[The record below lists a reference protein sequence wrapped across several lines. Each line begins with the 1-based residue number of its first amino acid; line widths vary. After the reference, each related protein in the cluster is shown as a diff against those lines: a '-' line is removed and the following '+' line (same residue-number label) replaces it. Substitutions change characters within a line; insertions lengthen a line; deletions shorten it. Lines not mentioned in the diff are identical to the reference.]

1 MGKQKILSIVLCLA
15 LLLSLMPMAV
25 YADETTETEPNII
38 IVGYKEPIAGDRV
51 ADYLDIK
58 AYGKDLEEENSDYTV
73 SKIVWK
79 NGSNA
84 HLTGTDR
91 FTANEN
97 YTCIITLTPKESVMV
112 DLMAMKVGFYT
123 CGQILS
129 VSPVKG
135 ENQDG
140 TIDLTIWA
148 TAKDTQSHS
157 ITFKNKTDASGGS
170 AMLCDHSATYA
181 PKAGQEVFVFCNTGY
196 VFSEVSPSGLVTEPV
211 NKWGMDGFHFLMPNS
226 DVAFTIVQDESQ
238 QEIVIPSV
246 AITLV
251 DKSTS
256 KTAAAPLAG
265 KKISDYTVR
274 YDAGEYNN
282 EVALGACYW
291 ATTGQNADILSD
303 TETFVEGEKY
313 KLVIEIKPDEEGYIF
328 DNTTSFTVNGEKIE
342 TPIVGKIL
350 AKVQKN
356 FTAVADVDAHD
367 LPTGWTQDWTV
378 GGDLD
383 ANSTA
388 YPTGWLNVDESEN
401 GLWSDK
407 SKGWSISATGG
418 RHDGEAAFFGG
429 IGSNSKD
436 AQNTTIWTQATTIA
450 ADKEYMLTF
459 MGINFVSTAGENA
472 KILLSTDDGKTST
485 ELTSAEYTA
494 QDSKQIKHGKLWTK
508 YTIPLSGEDYAGK
521 NVRIG
526 IKKLATTT
534 PVTVDCFYM
543 YSKAELKLATV
554 GYTAGGNVA
563 DFRVTAEDSNIKDIS
578 VKIYNYD
585 AETWKVDD
593 NPTTDT
599 VFSSDKNYRAYITV
613 NYVDFDTRDLQKEN
627 VTVDGNPIRALS
639 QLENKVE
646 IQYNLPQLQSAL
658 EKIDK
663 IEITFDES
671 AFKYGAVYGEVLEN
685 FNIKV
690 TPELKFTPHFEIY
703 EKGEPRDRYYDRES
717 SYFFPYYKSFYLKDG
732 YDYYLFLE
740 IHYDGYDVSGL
751 KKENMT
757 FNGKPVYM
765 AFNSKAYKTIQ
776 PYYKLSPA
784 PLTKPENQTII
795 DKITISGISAP
806 YVGEH
811 PQTDGARVSEGEVL
825 IRDFNNDGNIDWFE
839 VGDSGNGK
847 IYKDMDA
854 NDTFE
859 LGKTYACRVSVS
871 PKNGTY
877 AFKTVAE
884 NGESLPGAKMSI
896 ITTDGKTRQ
905 AEAMPYSAATQ
916 VWSEQEQDYIQGDY
930 IDYGYDEQLWL
941 LSEFVCTKKP
951 HQSSGGGGG
960 GVTNDNY
967 TVTLNKTDGGTLSAS
982 HTTTSAGTTIT
993 ITATPQAG
1001 YELSSITAATSGESL
1016 KLTKNGNKYTFIMPA
1031 GDVKVQANFAQKDV
1045 KPSTKQTII
1054 MTIGQKSMTADGKS
1068 IMLDAAPVIM
1078 NNRTYVSIR
1087 AITESLGGS
1096 AEWNAKERSVTLKID
1111 EQMIT
1116 LKIGTVLEKYGADP
1130 LIIDNRTYVPIRFV
1144 AEKLGASVVWDGQTR
1159 TVTIEK

>member
-25 YADETTETEPNII
+25 YADEMTEIEPNII

-51 ADYLDIK
+51 GDYLDIK
-58 AYGKDLEEENSDYTV
+58 AYGKDLEEESSDYTV

-129 VSPVKG
+129 VSPGKG
-135 ENQDG
+135 KNQDG

-148 TAKDTQSHS
+148 TAKDTQSYS

-170 AMLCDHSATYA
+170 AMLCDHSAAAA

-196 VFSEVSPSGLVTEPV
+196 VFSEVSPSGLKLEPV
-211 NKWGMDGFHFLMPNS
+211 NKWGMDGFHFLMPDS
-226 DVAFTIVQDESQ
+226 DVAFTIVQDETQ

-251 DKSTS
+251 NKADYN
-256 KTAAAPLAG
+256 TAAAPLAG

-274 YDAGEYNN
+274 YNAGEYNN

-543 YSKAELKLATV
+543 YSKDSSIDSLALT
-554 GYTAGGNVA
+554 TAGYKDGGNIA
-563 DFRVTAEDSNIKDIS
+563 DFTVTADNVTIAKKEIYADGKLVPENDTFSYEKSYRVFLYIDADKYNMFGLDIGD
-578 VKIYNYD
+578 I
-585 AETWKVDD
+585 
-593 NPTTDT
+593 
-599 VFSSDKNYRAYITV
+599 
-613 NYVDFDTRDLQKEN
+613 
-627 VTVDGNPIRALS
+627 TVDGNSIS
-639 QLENKVE
+639 E
-646 IQYNLPQLQSAL
+646 IGSLAHDRTNNQFIIEFDLPQLKQVL
-658 EKIDK
+658 KEVK
-663 IEITFDES
+663 ITFDES

-877 AFKTVAE
+877 AFKTVTE
-884 NGESLPGAKMSI
+884 NGASLPGAKMSI

-916 VWSEQEQDYIQGDY
+916 VWSEQEQDYIHGDD

-951 HQSSGGGGG
+951 QQSSGGGGG

-1001 YELSSITAATSGESL
+1001 YELSSITATTSGESL

-1078 NNRTYVSIR
+1078 NNRTYVPIR

-1116 LKIGTVLEKYGADP
+1116 LKIGTVLEKYGAAP

-1144 AEKLGASVVWDGQTR
+1144 AEELGASVVWDGQTR

>member
-58 AYGKDLEEENSDYTV
+58 AYGKDLEESSDYTV

-84 HLTGTDR
+84 QLTGTDR

-97 YTCIITLTPKESVMV
+97 YTCIITLTPKEGVTV

-196 VFSEVSPSGLVTEPV
+196 VFSEVSPSGLKLEPV
-211 NKWGMDGFHFLMPNS
+211 NKWGMDGFHFLMPDS
-226 DVAFTIVQDESQ
+226 DVAFTIVQDETQ

-246 AITLV
+246 AIKLV
-251 DKSTS
+251 DKATS
-256 KTAAAPLAG
+256 KTAAVLLAG

-274 YDAGEYNN
+274 YDAGEYDN
-282 EVALGACYW
+282 EVALGDCYW

-313 KLVIEIKPDEEGYIF
+313 KLVVNIKPDEEGYIF

-342 TPIVGKIL
+342 NPTVGKIS
-350 AKVQKN
+350 AEVQKN

-378 GGDLD
+378 GGDLN

-407 SKGWSISATGG
+407 SKGWSISATGS

-534 PVTVDCFYM
+534 HVTVDCFYM
-543 YSKAELKLATV
+543 YSKDSSIDSLALT
-554 GYTAGGNVA
+554 TAGYKDGGNIA
-563 DFRVTAEDSNIKDIS
+563 DFTVTAD
-578 VKIYNYD
+578 
-585 AETWKVDD
+585 
-593 NPTTDT
+593 
-599 VFSSDKNYRAYITV
+599 
-613 NYVDFDTRDLQKEN
+613 N
-627 VTVDGNPIRALS
+627 VTIAKKEIYADGKLVPENDTFSYEKSYRVFLYIDADKYNMFGLDIGDITADGNSIS
-639 QLENKVE
+639 E
-646 IQYNLPQLQSAL
+646 IGSLAHDRTNNQFIIEFDLPQLKQAL
-658 EKIDK
+658 KEVK
-663 IEITFDES
+663 ITFDES

-877 AFKTVAE
+877 AFKTVAK

-951 HQSSGGGGG
+951 QQSSGGGGG

-967 TVTLNKTDGGTLSAS
+967 TITLNKTDGGTLSAS

-1078 NNRTYVSIR
+1078 NNRTYVPIR

-1116 LKIGTVLEKYGADP
+1116 LKIGTVLEKYGAAP

-1144 AEKLGASVVWDGQTR
+1144 AEELGASVVWDGQTR

>member
-38 IVGYKEPIAGDRV
+38 IVGYKEPIADDRV

-58 AYGKDLEEENSDYTV
+58 AYGKELEEESSDYTV

-135 ENQDG
+135 KNQDG

-148 TAKDTQSHS
+148 TVKDTQSYS

-196 VFSEVSPSGLVTEPV
+196 VFSEVSPSGLKWEPV
-211 NKWGMDGFHFLMPNS
+211 NKWGMDGFHFLMPDS
-226 DVAFTIVQDESQ
+226 DVAFTIVQDETQ

-251 DKSTS
+251 NKADYN
-256 KTAAAPLAG
+256 TAAAPLAG

-274 YDAGEYNN
+274 YDAGEYDN

-291 ATTGQNADILSD
+291 VTTGQNADILSD

-342 TPIVGKIL
+342 TPIVGKIS
-350 AKVQKN
+350 AQVQKN

-459 MGINFVSTAGENA
+459 MGINFVSAAGENA

-543 YSKAELKLATV
+543 YSKDSSIDSLALT
-554 GYTAGGNVA
+554 TAGYKDGGNIA
-563 DFRVTAEDSNIKDIS
+563 DFTVTAD
-578 VKIYNYD
+578 
-585 AETWKVDD
+585 
-593 NPTTDT
+593 
-599 VFSSDKNYRAYITV
+599 
-613 NYVDFDTRDLQKEN
+613 N
-627 VTVDGNPIRALS
+627 VTIAKKEIYADGKLVPENDTFSYEKSYRVFLYIDADKYNMFGLDIGDITADGNSISEIGSLAHDRTNNQFIIEFDLPRLKQALK
-639 QLENKVE
+639 EVK
-646 IQYNLPQLQSAL
+646 
-658 EKIDK
+658 
-663 IEITFDES
+663 ITFDES

-685 FNIKV
+685 FNIKIS
-690 TPELKFTPHFEIY
+690 PELNFTPHFEIY

-751 KKENMT
+751 KKENIT

-839 VGDSGNGK
+839 VGGSGNGK
-847 IYKDMDA
+847 IYKAMDA

-916 VWSEQEQDYIQGDY
+916 VWSEQEQDYIQGDD

-951 HQSSGGGGG
+951 QQSSGGGGG

-1078 NNRTYVSIR
+1078 NNRTYVPIR

-1116 LKIGTVLEKYGADP
+1116 LKIGTVLEKYGAAP

-1144 AEKLGASVVWDGQTR
+1144 AEELGASVVWDGQTR

>member
-58 AYGKDLEEENSDYTV
+58 AYGKDLEESSDYTV

-84 HLTGTDR
+84 QLTGTDR

-97 YTCIITLTPKESVMV
+97 YTCIITLTPKEGVTV

-196 VFSEVSPSGLVTEPV
+196 VFSEVSPSGLKLEPV
-211 NKWGMDGFHFLMPNS
+211 NKWGMDGFHFLMPDS
-226 DVAFTIVQDESQ
+226 DVAFTIVQDETQ

-246 AITLV
+246 AIKLV
-251 DKSTS
+251 DKATS
-256 KTAAAPLAG
+256 KTAAVLLAG

-274 YDAGEYNN
+274 YDAGEYDN
-282 EVALGACYW
+282 EVALGDCYW

-313 KLVIEIKPDEEGYIF
+313 KLVVNIKPDEEGYIF

-342 TPIVGKIL
+342 NPTVGKIS
-350 AKVQKN
+350 AEVQKN

-378 GGDLD
+378 GGDLN

-407 SKGWSISATGG
+407 SKGWSISATGS

-534 PVTVDCFYM
+534 HVTVDCFYM
-543 YSKAELKLATV
+543 YSKDSSIDSLALT
-554 GYTAGGNVA
+554 TAGYKDGGNIA
-563 DFRVTAEDSNIKDIS
+563 DFTVTAD
-578 VKIYNYD
+578 
-585 AETWKVDD
+585 
-593 NPTTDT
+593 
-599 VFSSDKNYRAYITV
+599 
-613 NYVDFDTRDLQKEN
+613 N
-627 VTVDGNPIRALS
+627 VTIAKKEIYADGKLVPENDTFSYEKSYRVFLYIDADKYNMFGLDIGDITADGNSIS
-639 QLENKVE
+639 E
-646 IQYNLPQLQSAL
+646 IGSLAHDRTNNQFIIEFDLPQLKQAL
-658 EKIDK
+658 KEVK
-663 IEITFDES
+663 ITFDES

-951 HQSSGGGGG
+951 QQSSGGGGG

-1068 IMLDAAPVIM
+1068 IMLDAVPVIM
-1078 NNRTYVSIR
+1078 NNRTYVPIR

-1116 LKIGTVLEKYGADP
+1116 LKIGTVLEKYGAAP

-1144 AEKLGASVVWDGQTR
+1144 AEELGASVVWDGQTR

>member
-38 IVGYKEPIAGDRV
+38 IVGYKVPIAGDRV

-58 AYGKDLEEENSDYTV
+58 AYGKDLEEESSDYTV

-84 HLTGTDR
+84 QLTGTDR

-97 YTCIITLTPKESVMV
+97 YTCIITLTPKEGVTV

-129 VSPVKG
+129 VNPVKG

-140 TIDLTIWA
+140 TIDLTIWT

-170 AMLCDHSATYA
+170 AMLCDHSAAAA

-196 VFSEVSPSGLVTEPV
+196 VFSEVSPSGLKLEPV
-211 NKWGMDGFHFLMPNS
+211 NKWGMDGFHFLMPDS
-226 DVAFTIVQDESQ
+226 DVAFTIVQDETQ

-251 DKSTS
+251 NKADYN
-256 KTAAAPLAG
+256 TAAAPLAG

-274 YDAGEYNN
+274 YDAGEYDN

-291 ATTGQNADILSD
+291 VTTGQNADILSD

-342 TPIVGKIL
+342 TPIVGKIS
-350 AKVQKN
+350 AQVQKN

-378 GGDLD
+378 GGDLN

-472 KILLSTDDGKTST
+472 KILLSTNDGKTST

-543 YSKAELKLATV
+543 YSKDSSIDSLALT
-554 GYTAGGNVA
+554 TAGYKDGGNIA
-563 DFRVTAEDSNIKDIS
+563 DFTVTAD
-578 VKIYNYD
+578 
-585 AETWKVDD
+585 
-593 NPTTDT
+593 
-599 VFSSDKNYRAYITV
+599 
-613 NYVDFDTRDLQKEN
+613 N
-627 VTVDGNPIRALS
+627 VTIAKKEIYADGKLVPENDTFSYEKSYRVFLYIDADKYNMFGLDIGDITADGNSIS
-639 QLENKVE
+639 E
-646 IQYNLPQLQSAL
+646 IGSLAHDRTNNQFIIEFDLPQLKQAL
-658 EKIDK
+658 KEVK
-663 IEITFDES
+663 ITFDES

-751 KKENMT
+751 KKENIT

-847 IYKDMDA
+847 TYKDMDA

-951 HQSSGGGGG
+951 QQSSGGGGG

-967 TVTLNKTDGGTLSAS
+967 TITLNKTDGGTLSAS

-1078 NNRTYVSIR
+1078 NNRTYVPIR

-1116 LKIGTVLEKYGADP
+1116 LKIGTVLEKYGAAP

-1144 AEKLGASVVWDGQTR
+1144 AEELGASVVWDGQTR

>member
-25 YADETTETEPNII
+25 YADETSETEPNII

-58 AYGKDLEEENSDYTV
+58 AYGKELEKESSDYTV

-97 YTCIITLTPKESVMV
+97 YTCIITLTPKEGVTV

-181 PKAGQEVFVFCNTGY
+181 PKAGQEAFVFCNTGY
-196 VFSEVSPSGLVTEPV
+196 VFSEVSPSGLKLEPV
-211 NKWGMDGFHFLMPNS
+211 NKWSMDGFHFLMPDS
-226 DVAFTIVQDESQ
+226 DVAFTIVQDETQ

-246 AITLV
+246 AIKLV

-274 YDAGEYNN
+274 YNAGEYNN

-328 DNTTSFTVNGEKIE
+328 DNTTSFTVNGERIE
-342 TPIVGKIL
+342 NPTVGKIS
-350 AKVQKN
+350 AQVQKN

-367 LPTGWTQDWTV
+367 LPTGWTQDWAV

-407 SKGWSISATGG
+407 SKGWSISATGS

-429 IGSNSKD
+429 IGSNNKD

-543 YSKAELKLATV
+543 YSKDSSIDSLALT
-554 GYTAGGNVA
+554 TAGYKDGGNIA
-563 DFRVTAEDSNIKDIS
+563 DFTVTADNVTIAKKEIYADGKLVPENDTFSYEKSYRVFLYIDADKYNMFGLDIGD
-578 VKIYNYD
+578 I
-585 AETWKVDD
+585 
-593 NPTTDT
+593 
-599 VFSSDKNYRAYITV
+599 
-613 NYVDFDTRDLQKEN
+613 
-627 VTVDGNPIRALS
+627 TVDGNSIS
-639 QLENKVE
+639 E
-646 IQYNLPQLQSAL
+646 IGSLAHDRTNNQFIIEFDLPQLKQAL
-658 EKIDK
+658 KEVK
-663 IEITFDES
+663 ITFDES

-751 KKENMT
+751 KKENIT

-859 LGKTYACRVSVS
+859 LGKTYACKVSVS

-916 VWSEQEQDYIQGDY
+916 VWSEQEQDYIQGDD

-951 HQSSGGGGG
+951 QQSSGGGGG

-967 TVTLNKTDGGTLSAS
+967 TITLNKTDGGTLSAS
-982 HTTTSAGTTIT
+982 HTTSAGTTIT

-1068 IMLDAAPVIM
+1068 IMFDAAPVIM
-1078 NNRTYVSIR
+1078 NNRTYVPIR

>member
-38 IVGYKEPIAGDRV
+38 IVGYKVPIAGDRV

-58 AYGKDLEEENSDYTV
+58 AYGKDLEEESSDYTV

-84 HLTGTDR
+84 QLTGTDR

-97 YTCIITLTPKESVMV
+97 YTCIITLTPKEGVTV

-129 VSPVKG
+129 VNPVKG

-140 TIDLTIWA
+140 TIDLTIWT

-170 AMLCDHSATYA
+170 AMLCDHSAAAA

-196 VFSEVSPSGLVTEPV
+196 VFSEVSPSGLKLEPV
-211 NKWGMDGFHFLMPNS
+211 NKWGMDGFHFLMPDS
-226 DVAFTIVQDESQ
+226 DVAFTIVQDETQ

-251 DKSTS
+251 NKADYN
-256 KTAAAPLAG
+256 TAAAPLAG

-274 YDAGEYNN
+274 YDAGEYDN

-291 ATTGQNADILSD
+291 VTTGQNADILSD

-342 TPIVGKIL
+342 TPIVGKIS
-350 AKVQKN
+350 AQVQKN

-378 GGDLD
+378 GGDLN

-472 KILLSTDDGKTST
+472 KILLSTNDGKTST

-543 YSKAELKLATV
+543 YSKDSSIDSLALT
-554 GYTAGGNVA
+554 TAGYKDGGNIA
-563 DFRVTAEDSNIKDIS
+563 DFTVTAD
-578 VKIYNYD
+578 
-585 AETWKVDD
+585 
-593 NPTTDT
+593 
-599 VFSSDKNYRAYITV
+599 
-613 NYVDFDTRDLQKEN
+613 N
-627 VTVDGNPIRALS
+627 VTIAKKEIYADGKLVPENDTFSYEKSYRVFLYIDADKYNMFGLDIGDITADGNSIS
-639 QLENKVE
+639 E
-646 IQYNLPQLQSAL
+646 IGSLAHDRTNNQFIIEFDLPQLKQAL
-658 EKIDK
+658 KEVK
-663 IEITFDES
+663 ITFDES

-751 KKENMT
+751 KKENIT

-847 IYKDMDA
+847 TYKDMDA

-951 HQSSGGGGG
+951 QQSSGGGG

-982 HTTTSAGTTIT
+982 HTTTFAGTIIT
-993 ITATPQAG
+993 IAATPQTG

-1068 IMLDAAPVIM
+1068 SMLDAAPVIM
-1078 NNRTYVSIR
+1078 NNRTYVPIR

-1116 LKIGTVLEKYGADP
+1116 LKIGTVLEKYGAAP

-1144 AEKLGASVVWDGQTR
+1144 AEELGASVVWDGQTR

>member
-1 MGKQKILSIVLCLA
+1 MTADNVTIAKKEI
-15 LLLSLMPMAV
+15 
-25 YADETTETEPNII
+25 YADGKLVPENDTFSYEKS
-38 IVGYKEPIAGDRV
+38 YRV
-51 ADYLDIK
+51 FLYIDADKYNMFGLDIGDIT
-58 AYGKDLEEENSDYTV
+58 ADGNSI
-73 SKIVWK
+73 SEI
-79 NGSNA
+79 GS
-84 HLTGTDR
+84 L
-91 FTANEN
+91 
-97 YTCIITLTPKESVMV
+97 
-112 DLMAMKVGFYT
+112 
-123 CGQILS
+123 
-129 VSPVKG
+129 
-135 ENQDG
+135 
-140 TIDLTIWA
+140 
-148 TAKDTQSHS
+148 
-157 ITFKNKTDASGGS
+157 
-170 AMLCDHSATYA
+170 
-181 PKAGQEVFVFCNTGY
+181 
-196 VFSEVSPSGLVTEPV
+196 
-211 NKWGMDGFHFLMPNS
+211 
-226 DVAFTIVQDESQ
+226 
-238 QEIVIPSV
+238 
-246 AITLV
+246 
-251 DKSTS
+251 
-256 KTAAAPLAG
+256 
-265 KKISDYTVR
+265 
-274 YDAGEYNN
+274 
-282 EVALGACYW
+282 
-291 ATTGQNADILSD
+291 
-303 TETFVEGEKY
+303 
-313 KLVIEIKPDEEGYIF
+313 
-328 DNTTSFTVNGEKIE
+328 
-342 TPIVGKIL
+342 
-350 AKVQKN
+350 
-356 FTAVADVDAHD
+356 AHD
-367 LPTGWTQDWTV
+367 RTNNQFII
-378 GGDLD
+378 
-383 ANSTA
+383 
-388 YPTGWLNVDESEN
+388 E
-401 GLWSDK
+401 
-407 SKGWSISATGG
+407 
-418 RHDGEAAFFGG
+418 
-429 IGSNSKD
+429 
-436 AQNTTIWTQATTIA
+436 
-450 ADKEYMLTF
+450 
-459 MGINFVSTAGENA
+459 
-472 KILLSTDDGKTST
+472 
-485 ELTSAEYTA
+485 
-494 QDSKQIKHGKLWTK
+494 
-508 YTIPLSGEDYAGK
+508 
-521 NVRIG
+521 
-526 IKKLATTT
+526 
-534 PVTVDCFYM
+534 
-543 YSKAELKLATV
+543 
-554 GYTAGGNVA
+554 
-563 DFRVTAEDSNIKDIS
+563 
-578 VKIYNYD
+578 
-585 AETWKVDD
+585 
-593 NPTTDT
+593 
-599 VFSSDKNYRAYITV
+599 
-613 NYVDFDTRDLQKEN
+613 FD
-627 VTVDGNPIRALS
+627 
-639 QLENKVE
+639 
-646 IQYNLPQLQSAL
+646 LPQLKQAL
-658 EKIDK
+658 KEVK
-663 IEITFDES
+663 ITFDES

-751 KKENMT
+751 KKENIT

-859 LGKTYACRVSVS
+859 LGKTYACRVAVS

-951 HQSSGGGGG
+951 QQSSGGGG

-1068 IMLDAAPVIM
+1068 IMLDAVPVIM
-1078 NNRTYVSIR
+1078 NNRTYVPIR

-1116 LKIGTVLEKYGADP
+1116 LKIGTVLEKYGAAP

-1144 AEKLGASVVWDGQTR
+1144 AEELGASVVWDGQTR

>member
-1 MGKQKILSIVLCLA
+1 
-15 LLLSLMPMAV
+15 
-25 YADETTETEPNII
+25 
-38 IVGYKEPIAGDRV
+38 
-51 ADYLDIK
+51 
-58 AYGKDLEEENSDYTV
+58 
-73 SKIVWK
+73 
-79 NGSNA
+79 
-84 HLTGTDR
+84 
-91 FTANEN
+91 
-97 YTCIITLTPKESVMV
+97 
-112 DLMAMKVGFYT
+112 
-123 CGQILS
+123 
-129 VSPVKG
+129 
-135 ENQDG
+135 
-140 TIDLTIWA
+140 
-148 TAKDTQSHS
+148 
-157 ITFKNKTDASGGS
+157 
-170 AMLCDHSATYA
+170 
-181 PKAGQEVFVFCNTGY
+181 
-196 VFSEVSPSGLVTEPV
+196 
-211 NKWGMDGFHFLMPNS
+211 MDGRRRS
-226 DVAFTIVQDESQ
+226 
-238 QEIVIPSV
+238 
-246 AITLV
+246 
-251 DKSTS
+251 
-256 KTAAAPLAG
+256 
-265 KKISDYTVR
+265 
-274 YDAGEYNN
+274 
-282 EVALGACYW
+282 
-291 ATTGQNADILSD
+291 
-303 TETFVEGEKY
+303 
-313 KLVIEIKPDEEGYIF
+313 
-328 DNTTSFTVNGEKIE
+328 
-342 TPIVGKIL
+342 
-350 AKVQKN
+350 
-356 FTAVADVDAHD
+356 
-367 LPTGWTQDWTV
+367 
-378 GGDLD
+378 D

-407 SKGWSISATGG
+407 SKGWSISATGS

-459 MGINFVSTAGENA
+459 MGINLVSTAGENA
-472 KILLSTDDGKTST
+472 KILLSTNDGKTST

-543 YSKAELKLATV
+543 YSKDSSIDSLALT
-554 GYTAGGNVA
+554 TAGYKDGGNIA
-563 DFRVTAEDSNIKDIS
+563 DFTVTAD
-578 VKIYNYD
+578 
-585 AETWKVDD
+585 
-593 NPTTDT
+593 
-599 VFSSDKNYRAYITV
+599 
-613 NYVDFDTRDLQKEN
+613 N
-627 VTVDGNPIRALS
+627 VTIAKKEIYADGKLVPENDTFSYEKSYRVFLYIDADKYNMFGLDIGDITADGNSIS
-639 QLENKVE
+639 E
-646 IQYNLPQLQSAL
+646 IGSLAHDRTNNQFIIEFDLPQLKQAL
-658 EKIDK
+658 KEVK
-663 IEITFDES
+663 ITFDES

-951 HQSSGGGGG
+951 QQSSGGGGG

-967 TVTLNKTDGGTLSAS
+967 TITLNKTDGGTLSAS

-1116 LKIGTVLEKYGADP
+1116 LKIGTVLEKYGAAP

-1144 AEKLGASVVWDGQTR
+1144 AEELGASVVWDGQTR

>member
-1 MGKQKILSIVLCLA
+1 
-15 LLLSLMPMAV
+15 
-25 YADETTETEPNII
+25 
-38 IVGYKEPIAGDRV
+38 
-51 ADYLDIK
+51 
-58 AYGKDLEEENSDYTV
+58 
-73 SKIVWK
+73 
-79 NGSNA
+79 
-84 HLTGTDR
+84 
-91 FTANEN
+91 
-97 YTCIITLTPKESVMV
+97 MV
-112 DLMAMKVGFYT
+112 
-123 CGQILS
+123 
-129 VSPVKG
+129 
-135 ENQDG
+135 N
-140 TIDLTIWA
+140 
-148 TAKDTQSHS
+148 
-157 ITFKNKTDASGGS
+157 
-170 AMLCDHSATYA
+170 
-181 PKAGQEVFVFCNTGY
+181 
-196 VFSEVSPSGLVTEPV
+196 
-211 NKWGMDGFHFLMPNS
+211 
-226 DVAFTIVQDESQ
+226 
-238 QEIVIPSV
+238 
-246 AITLV
+246 
-251 DKSTS
+251 
-256 KTAAAPLAG
+256 
-265 KKISDYTVR
+265 
-274 YDAGEYNN
+274 
-282 EVALGACYW
+282 
-291 ATTGQNADILSD
+291 
-303 TETFVEGEKY
+303 
-313 KLVIEIKPDEEGYIF
+313 IKPDEEGYIF
-328 DNTTSFTVNGEKIE
+328 DNTTSFTVNGERIE
-342 TPIVGKIL
+342 NPTVGKIS
-350 AKVQKN
+350 AEVQKN

-407 SKGWSISATGG
+407 SKGWSISATGS

-508 YTIPLSGEDYAGK
+508 YTIPLSGEDYAGQ

-543 YSKAELKLATV
+543 YSKDSSIDSLALT
-554 GYTAGGNVA
+554 TAGYKDGGNIA
-563 DFRVTAEDSNIKDIS
+563 DFMVTAD
-578 VKIYNYD
+578 
-585 AETWKVDD
+585 
-593 NPTTDT
+593 
-599 VFSSDKNYRAYITV
+599 
-613 NYVDFDTRDLQKEN
+613 N
-627 VTVDGNPIRALS
+627 VTIAKKEIYADGKLVPENDTFSYEKSYRVFLYIDADKYNMFGLDIGDITADGNSISEIRSLAHDRTNN
-639 QLENKVE
+639 QFIIEFD
-646 IQYNLPQLQSAL
+646 LPQLKQAL
-658 EKIDK
+658 KEVK
-663 IEITFDES
+663 ITFDES

-751 KKENMT
+751 KKENIT

-847 IYKDMDA
+847 NYKDMDA

-877 AFKTVAE
+877 AFKTVTE
-884 NGESLPGAKMSI
+884 NGASLPGAKMSI

-916 VWSEQEQDYIQGDY
+916 VWSEQEQDYIQGDD

-951 HQSSGGGGG
+951 QQSSGGGGG

-1068 IMLDAAPVIM
+1068 SMLDAAPVIM
-1078 NNRTYVSIR
+1078 NNRTYVPIR

-1116 LKIGTVLEKYGADP
+1116 LKIGTVLEKYGAAP

-1144 AEKLGASVVWDGQTR
+1144 AEELGASVVWDGQTR

>member
-58 AYGKDLEEENSDYTV
+58 AYGKDLEESSDYTV

-84 HLTGTDR
+84 QLTGTDR

-97 YTCIITLTPKESVMV
+97 YTCIITLTPKEGVTV

-196 VFSEVSPSGLVTEPV
+196 VFSEVSPSGLKLEPV
-211 NKWGMDGFHFLMPNS
+211 NKWGMDGFHFLMPDS
-226 DVAFTIVQDESQ
+226 DVAFTIVQDETQ

-246 AITLV
+246 AIKLV
-251 DKSTS
+251 DKATS
-256 KTAAAPLAG
+256 KTAAVLLAG

-274 YDAGEYNN
+274 YDAGEYDN
-282 EVALGACYW
+282 EVALGDCYW

-313 KLVIEIKPDEEGYIF
+313 KLVVNIKPDEEGYIF

-342 TPIVGKIL
+342 NPTVGKIS
-350 AKVQKN
+350 AEVQKN

-378 GGDLD
+378 GGDLN

-407 SKGWSISATGG
+407 SKGWSISATGS

-534 PVTVDCFYM
+534 HVTVDCFYM
-543 YSKAELKLATV
+543 YSKDSSIDSLALT
-554 GYTAGGNVA
+554 TAGYKDGGNIA
-563 DFRVTAEDSNIKDIS
+563 DFTVTAD
-578 VKIYNYD
+578 
-585 AETWKVDD
+585 
-593 NPTTDT
+593 
-599 VFSSDKNYRAYITV
+599 
-613 NYVDFDTRDLQKEN
+613 N
-627 VTVDGNPIRALS
+627 VTIAKKEIYADGKLVPENDTFSYEKSYRVFLYIDADKYNMFGLDIGDITADGNSIS
-639 QLENKVE
+639 E
-646 IQYNLPQLQSAL
+646 IGSLAHDRTNNQFIIEFDLPQLKQAL
-658 EKIDK
+658 KEVK
-663 IEITFDES
+663 ITFDES

-951 HQSSGGGGG
+951 QQSSGGGGG

-967 TVTLNKTDGGTLSAS
+967 TITLNKTDGGTLSAS

-1078 NNRTYVSIR
+1078 NNRTYVPIR

-1116 LKIGTVLEKYGADP
+1116 LKIGTVLEKYGAAP

-1144 AEKLGASVVWDGQTR
+1144 AEELGASVVWDGQTR

>member
-58 AYGKDLEEENSDYTV
+58 AYGKELEEESSDYTV
-73 SKIVWK
+73 SKIVWE

-97 YTCIITLTPKESVMV
+97 YTCIITLTPKESVTV

-140 TIDLTIWA
+140 TIDLTIWT
-148 TAKDTQSHS
+148 TAKDTQSYS

-196 VFSEVSPSGLVTEPV
+196 VFSEVSPSGLKLEPV
-211 NKWGMDGFHFLMPNS
+211 NKWGMDGFHFLMPDSN
-226 DVAFTIVQDESQ
+226 VAFTIVQDETQ

-251 DKSTS
+251 NKADYN
-256 KTAAAPLAG
+256 TAAAPLAG

-274 YDAGEYNN
+274 YDAGEYDN

-313 KLVIEIKPDEEGYIF
+313 KLVVNIKPDEEGYIF
-328 DNTTSFTVNGEKIE
+328 DNTTSFTVNGERIE
-342 TPIVGKIL
+342 NPTVGKIS
-350 AKVQKN
+350 AEVQKN

-407 SKGWSISATGG
+407 SKGWSISATGS

-459 MGINFVSTAGENA
+459 MGINLVSTAGENA

-508 YTIPLSGEDYAGK
+508 YTIPFSGEDYAGK

-543 YSKAELKLATV
+543 YSKDSSIDSLVLT
-554 GYTAGGNVA
+554 TAGYKDGGNIA
-563 DFRVTAEDSNIKDIS
+563 DFTVTAD
-578 VKIYNYD
+578 
-585 AETWKVDD
+585 
-593 NPTTDT
+593 
-599 VFSSDKNYRAYITV
+599 
-613 NYVDFDTRDLQKEN
+613 N
-627 VTVDGNPIRALS
+627 VTIAKKEIYADGKLVPENDTFSYEKSYRVFLYIDADKYNMFGLDIGDITADGNLIS
-639 QLENKVE
+639 E
-646 IQYNLPQLQSAL
+646 IGSLAHDRTNNQFIIEFDLPQLKQAL
-658 EKIDK
+658 KEVK
-663 IEITFDES
+663 ITFDES

-685 FNIKV
+685 FNIKIS
-690 TPELKFTPHFEIY
+690 PELNFTPHFEIY
-703 EKGEPRDRYYDRES
+703 KKGTPNDGDNA
-717 SYFFPYYKSFYLKDG
+717 SYFFPALKSFYLKDG
-732 YDYYLFLE
+732 YEYYLFLE
-740 IHYDGYDVSGL
+740 IGYDGYDISGL
-751 KKENMT
+751 TKRAIT
-757 FNGKPVYM
+757 LNGKPADV
-765 AFNSKAYKTIQ
+765 AHIVRDYKTVN
-776 PYYKLSPA
+776 PYFKLSPA

-795 DKITISGISAP
+795 DKITINGISAP

-839 VGDSGNGK
+839 VGGSGNGK
-847 IYKDMDA
+847 IYKAMDA

-877 AFKTVAE
+877 AFKTVTE
-884 NGESLPGAKMSI
+884 NGASLPGAKMSI

-905 AEAMPYSAATQ
+905 TEAMPYSAATQ
-916 VWSEQEQDYIQGDY
+916 VWSEQEQDYIQGDD

-951 HQSSGGGGG
+951 QQSSGGGGG

-982 HTTTSAGTTIT
+982 HTTTSAGTTVT
-993 ITATPQAG
+993 IIATPQTG

-1078 NNRTYVSIR
+1078 NNRTYVPIR

-1116 LKIGTVLEKYGADP
+1116 LKIGTVLEKYGAAP

-1144 AEKLGASVVWDGQTR
+1144 AEELGASVVWDGQTR

>member
-313 KLVIEIKPDEEGYIF
+313 KLVVNIKPDEEGYIF
-328 DNTTSFTVNGEKIE
+328 DNTTSFTVNGERIE
-342 TPIVGKIL
+342 NPTVGKIS
-350 AKVQKN
+350 AQVQKN

-367 LPTGWTQDWTV
+367 LPTGWTQDWAV

-407 SKGWSISATGG
+407 SKGWSISATGS

-429 IGSNSKD
+429 IGSNNKD

-543 YSKAELKLATV
+543 YSKDSSIDSLALT
-554 GYTAGGNVA
+554 TAGYKDGGNIA
-563 DFRVTAEDSNIKDIS
+563 DFTVTAD
-578 VKIYNYD
+578 
-585 AETWKVDD
+585 
-593 NPTTDT
+593 
-599 VFSSDKNYRAYITV
+599 
-613 NYVDFDTRDLQKEN
+613 N
-627 VTVDGNPIRALS
+627 VTIAKKEIYADGKLVPENDTFSYEKSYRVFLYIDVDKYNMFGLDIGDITADGNSIS
-639 QLENKVE
+639 E
-646 IQYNLPQLQSAL
+646 IGSLAHDRTNNQFIIEFDLPQLKQAL
-658 EKIDK
+658 KEVK
-663 IEITFDES
+663 ITFDES
-671 AFKYGAVYGEVLEN
+671 AFKYGAVYEDVRLSFAPTIVSPANVECE
-685 FNIKV
+685 
-690 TPELKFTPHFEIY
+690 THFIEIY
-703 EKGEPRDRYYDRES
+703 KTGNPYTGREDSTVYFYPRDRETYYLNE
-717 SYFFPYYKSFYLKDG
+717 G
-732 YDYYLFLE
+732 YDYYAVFYLSAE
-740 IHYDGYDVSGL
+740 DYDISELPHEKVFVNA
-751 KKENMT
+751 KESYVIYRNADHIR
-757 FNGKPVYM
+757 V
-765 AFNSKAYKTIQ
+765 
-776 PYYKLSPA
+776 YYKLPELKRPA
-784 PLTKPENQTII
+784 EQTII
-795 DKITISGISAP
+795 DKAVISGLRAP
-806 YVGEH
+806 YDGEH

-951 HQSSGGGGG
+951 QQSSGGGGG

-993 ITATPQAG
+993 IIATPQTG

-1031 GDVKVQANFAQKDV
+1031 GDGKVQANFAQKDV
-1045 KPSTKQTII
+1045 KSSTKQTII

-1078 NNRTYVSIR
+1078 NNRTYVPIR

-1116 LKIGTVLEKYGADP
+1116 LKIGTVLEKYGAAP

-1144 AEKLGASVVWDGQTR
+1144 AEELGASVVWDGQTR

>member
-25 YADETTETEPNII
+25 YADEMTEIEPNII

-51 ADYLDIK
+51 GDYLDIK
-58 AYGKDLEEENSDYTV
+58 AYGKDLEEESSDYTV

-135 ENQDG
+135 KNQDG
-140 TIDLTIWA
+140 TIDLTIWT
-148 TAKDTQSHS
+148 TAEDTQSYS

-170 AMLCDHSATYA
+170 AMLCDHSAAAA

-196 VFSEVSPSGLVTEPV
+196 VFSEVSPSGLKLEPV
-211 NKWGMDGFHFLMPNS
+211 NKWGMDGFHFLMPDS
-226 DVAFTIVQDESQ
+226 DVAFTIVQDETQ

-246 AITLV
+246 AIKLV

-265 KKISDYTVR
+265 KKINDYTVR
-274 YDAGEYNN
+274 YDAGEYDN

-291 ATTGQNADILSD
+291 ATTGQNADILSG

-313 KLVIEIKPDEEGYIF
+313 KLVVNIKPDEEGYIF
-328 DNTTSFTVNGEKIE
+328 DNTTSFTVNGERIE
-342 TPIVGKIL
+342 NPTVGKIS
-350 AKVQKN
+350 AEVQKN

-367 LPTGWTQDWTV
+367 LPTGWMQDWTV

-407 SKGWSISATGG
+407 SKGWSISATGS

-472 KILLSTDDGKTST
+472 KILISTDDGKTST

-543 YSKAELKLATV
+543 YSKDSSIDSLALT
-554 GYTAGGNVA
+554 TAGYKDGGNIA
-563 DFRVTAEDSNIKDIS
+563 DFTVTAD
-578 VKIYNYD
+578 
-585 AETWKVDD
+585 
-593 NPTTDT
+593 
-599 VFSSDKNYRAYITV
+599 
-613 NYVDFDTRDLQKEN
+613 N
-627 VTVDGNPIRALS
+627 VTIAKKEIYADGKLVPENDTFSYEKSYRVFLYIDADKYNMFGLDIGDITADGNSIS
-639 QLENKVE
+639 E
-646 IQYNLPQLQSAL
+646 IGSLAHDRTNNQFIIEFDLPQLKQAL
-658 EKIDK
+658 KEVK
-663 IEITFDES
+663 ITFDES

-795 DKITISGISAP
+795 DKITINGISAP

-847 IYKDMDA
+847 IYKDMDE

-877 AFKTVAE
+877 AFKTVTE

-916 VWSEQEQDYIQGDY
+916 VWSEQEQDYIHGDD

-951 HQSSGGGGG
+951 QQSSGGGG

-982 HTTTSAGTTIT
+982 HTTTFAGTIIT
-993 ITATPQAG
+993 IAATPQTG

-1068 IMLDAAPVIM
+1068 SMLDAAPVIM
-1078 NNRTYVSIR
+1078 NNRTYVPIR

-1116 LKIGTVLEKYGADP
+1116 LKIGTVLEKYGAAP

-1144 AEKLGASVVWDGQTR
+1144 AEELGASVVWDGQTR

>member
-1 MGKQKILSIVLCLA
+1 M
-15 LLLSLMPMAV
+15 
-25 YADETTETEPNII
+25 
-38 IVGYKEPIAGDRV
+38 
-51 ADYLDIK
+51 
-58 AYGKDLEEENSDYTV
+58 
-73 SKIVWK
+73 WK

-84 HLTGTDR
+84 QLTGTDR

-97 YTCIITLTPKESVMV
+97 YTCIITLTPKEGVTV

-196 VFSEVSPSGLVTEPV
+196 VFSEVSPSGLKLEPV
-211 NKWGMDGFHFLMPNS
+211 NKWGMDGFHFLMPDS
-226 DVAFTIVQDESQ
+226 DVAFTIVQDETQ

-246 AITLV
+246 AIKLV
-251 DKSTS
+251 DKATS
-256 KTAAAPLAG
+256 KTAAVLLAG

-274 YDAGEYNN
+274 YDAGEYDN
-282 EVALGACYW
+282 EVALGDCYW

-313 KLVIEIKPDEEGYIF
+313 KLVVNIKPDEEGYIF

-342 TPIVGKIL
+342 NPTVGKIS
-350 AKVQKN
+350 AEVQKN

-378 GGDLD
+378 GGDLN

-407 SKGWSISATGG
+407 SKGWSISATGS

-534 PVTVDCFYM
+534 HVTVDCFYM
-543 YSKAELKLATV
+543 YSKDSSIDSLALT
-554 GYTAGGNVA
+554 TAGYKDGGNIA
-563 DFRVTAEDSNIKDIS
+563 DFTVTAD
-578 VKIYNYD
+578 
-585 AETWKVDD
+585 
-593 NPTTDT
+593 
-599 VFSSDKNYRAYITV
+599 
-613 NYVDFDTRDLQKEN
+613 N
-627 VTVDGNPIRALS
+627 VTIAKKEIYADGKLVPENDTFSYEKSYRVFLYIDADKYNMFGLDIGDITADGNSIS
-639 QLENKVE
+639 E
-646 IQYNLPQLQSAL
+646 IGSLAHDRTNNQFIIEFDLPQLKQAL
-658 EKIDK
+658 KEVK
-663 IEITFDES
+663 ITFDES

-951 HQSSGGGGG
+951 QQSSGGGGG

-967 TVTLNKTDGGTLSAS
+967 TITLNKTDGGTLSAS

-1078 NNRTYVSIR
+1078 NNRTYVPIR

-1116 LKIGTVLEKYGADP
+1116 LKIGTVLEKYGAAP

-1144 AEKLGASVVWDGQTR
+1144 AEELGASVVWDGQTR

>member
-25 YADETTETEPNII
+25 YADEMTEIEPNII

-51 ADYLDIK
+51 GDYLDIK
-58 AYGKDLEEENSDYTV
+58 AYGKDLEEESSDYTV

-129 VSPVKG
+129 VSPGKG
-135 ENQDG
+135 KNQDG

-148 TAKDTQSHS
+148 TAKDIQSHS

-196 VFSEVSPSGLVTEPV
+196 VFSEVSPSGLKLEPV
-211 NKWGMDGFHFLMPNS
+211 NKWGMDGFHFLMPDS
-226 DVAFTIVQDESQ
+226 DVAFTIVQDETQ

-251 DKSTS
+251 NKADYN
-256 KTAAAPLAG
+256 TAAAPLAG

-274 YDAGEYNN
+274 YNAGEYNN

-543 YSKAELKLATV
+543 YSKDSSIDSLALT
-554 GYTAGGNVA
+554 TAGYKDGGNIA
-563 DFRVTAEDSNIKDIS
+563 DFTVTAD
-578 VKIYNYD
+578 
-585 AETWKVDD
+585 
-593 NPTTDT
+593 
-599 VFSSDKNYRAYITV
+599 
-613 NYVDFDTRDLQKEN
+613 N
-627 VTVDGNPIRALS
+627 VTIAKKEIYADGKLVPENDTFSYEKSYRVFLYIDADKYNMFGLDIGDITADGNSIS
-639 QLENKVE
+639 E
-646 IQYNLPQLQSAL
+646 IGSLAHDRTNNQFIIEFDLPQLKQAL
-658 EKIDK
+658 KEVK
-663 IEITFDES
+663 ITFDES

-703 EKGEPRDRYYDRES
+703 EKGEPRDRYYNRES

-795 DKITISGISAP
+795 DKITINGISAP

-847 IYKDMDA
+847 TYKDMDA

-951 HQSSGGGGG
+951 QQSSGGGG

-982 HTTTSAGTTIT
+982 HTTTFAGTIIT
-993 ITATPQAG
+993 IAATPQTG

-1068 IMLDAAPVIM
+1068 SMLDAAPVIM
-1078 NNRTYVSIR
+1078 NNRTYVPIR

-1116 LKIGTVLEKYGADP
+1116 LKIGTVLEKYGAAP

-1144 AEKLGASVVWDGQTR
+1144 AEELGASVVWDGQTR

>member
-25 YADETTETEPNII
+25 YADEMTEIEPNII

-51 ADYLDIK
+51 GDYLDIK
-58 AYGKDLEEENSDYTV
+58 AYGKDLEEESSDYTV

-135 ENQDG
+135 KNQDG
-140 TIDLTIWA
+140 TIDLTIWT
-148 TAKDTQSHS
+148 TAEDTQSYS

-170 AMLCDHSATYA
+170 AMLCDHSAAAA

-196 VFSEVSPSGLVTEPV
+196 VFSEVSPSGLKLEPV
-211 NKWGMDGFHFLMPNS
+211 NKWGMDGFHFLMPDS
-226 DVAFTIVQDESQ
+226 DVAFTIVQDETQ

-246 AITLV
+246 AIKLV

-265 KKISDYTVR
+265 KKINDYTVR
-274 YDAGEYNN
+274 YDAGEYDN

-291 ATTGQNADILSD
+291 ATTGQNADILSGI
-303 TETFVEGEKY
+303 ETFVEGEKY
-313 KLVIEIKPDEEGYIF
+313 KLVVNIKPDEEGYIF
-328 DNTTSFTVNGEKIE
+328 DNTTSFTVNGERIE
-342 TPIVGKIL
+342 NPTVGKIS
-350 AKVQKN
+350 AEVQKN

-367 LPTGWTQDWTV
+367 LPTGWMQDWTV

-407 SKGWSISATGG
+407 SKGWSISATGS

-472 KILLSTDDGKTST
+472 KILISTDDGKTST

-543 YSKAELKLATV
+543 YSKDSSIDSLALT
-554 GYTAGGNVA
+554 TAGYKDGGNIA
-563 DFRVTAEDSNIKDIS
+563 DFTVTAD
-578 VKIYNYD
+578 
-585 AETWKVDD
+585 
-593 NPTTDT
+593 
-599 VFSSDKNYRAYITV
+599 
-613 NYVDFDTRDLQKEN
+613 N
-627 VTVDGNPIRALS
+627 VTIAKKEIYADGKLVPENDTFSYEKSYRVFLYIDADKYNMFGLDIGDITADGNSIS
-639 QLENKVE
+639 E
-646 IQYNLPQLQSAL
+646 IGSLAHDRTNNQFIIEFDLPQLKQAL
-658 EKIDK
+658 KEVK
-663 IEITFDES
+663 ITFDES

-795 DKITISGISAP
+795 DKITINGISAP

-847 IYKDMDA
+847 IYKDMDE

-877 AFKTVAE
+877 AFKTVTE

-916 VWSEQEQDYIQGDY
+916 VWSEQEQDYIHGDD

-951 HQSSGGGGG
+951 QQSSGGGGG

-1068 IMLDAAPVIM
+1068 IMLDAVPVIM
-1078 NNRTYVSIR
+1078 NNRTYVPIR

-1116 LKIGTVLEKYGADP
+1116 LKIGTVLEKYGAAP

-1144 AEKLGASVVWDGQTR
+1144 AEELGASVVWDGQTR